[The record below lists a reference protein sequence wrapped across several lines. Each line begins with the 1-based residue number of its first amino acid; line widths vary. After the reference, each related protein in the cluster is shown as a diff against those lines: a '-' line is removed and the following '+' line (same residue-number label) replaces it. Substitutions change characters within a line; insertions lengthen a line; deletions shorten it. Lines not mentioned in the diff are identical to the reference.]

1 MTLKKNLMQIFKVAM
16 VMMGLTAI
24 LLLIL
29 ALMLFKMSLSER
41 AVAVGIV
48 LIYVIVNF
56 AGGFLMGKIKGENK
70 YKWGIV
76 IGLSFFLILTLISTI
91 ITGEMY
97 GNGIQAVW
105 ALLTCIGGGMVGGMC
120 A

>member
-76 IGLSFFLILTLISTI
+76 IGLSFFLILSLISTI
-91 ITGEMY
+91 VTGEMY
-97 GNGIQAVW
+97 GKGIQAVW

>member
-16 VMMGLTAI
+16 VMIGLTAV

-70 YKWGIV
+70 YLLRHWVENKYTN
-76 IGLSFFLILTLISTI
+76 FFCNPI
-91 ITGEMY
+91 
-97 GNGIQAVW
+97 
-105 ALLTCIGGGMVGGMC
+105 
-120 A
+120 